1 MLFTDKEIPRI
12 TADAVNSAIASGRL
26 PSSILLV
33 GGSEKLREKCAL
45 ELAQSVLCTEN
56 GGGNGQ
62 PCLKCSSCLRAGA
75 GLHPDVIR
83 IIPED
88 GKKLL
93 SVKVLR
99 ESCLSKLAIA
109 PTEGLN
115 KVFFFP
121 DCDSLQ
127 PVVQNALLKTIEEPP
142 EDTMFILS
150 ANAGEGLLTTVL
162 SRLTVYMLGDHLT
175 ASGKK
180 NDEQAWEIARSMSL
194 ALCKNDEYGLMLAAA
209 PMHKNRKLMA
219 SVAEK
224 MILIIRDA
232 MAEGSGAAP
241 LSDSDIAAYSLSR
254 CYSISLLL
262 QIKSVLDKIIS
273 DAASNA
279 NENLLICSFSAGVA
293 DIIKKRK

>member
-1 MLFTDKEIPRI
+1 MLFTDKEIPET
-12 TADAVNSAIASGRL
+12 TASAVNSAVSAGRL
-26 PSSILLV
+26 PSSILLT
-33 GGSEKLREKCAL
+33 GGSEKLREECAL
-45 ELAQSVLCTEN
+45 QLAQAVLCTEN
-56 GGGNGQ
+56 GGGGSQ
-62 PCLKCSSCLRAGA
+62 PCLKCSACLRAKA
-75 GLHPDVIR
+75 GIHPD
-83 IIPED
+83 IIKIVPED

-93 SVKVLR
+93 SVKTVR
-99 ESCLSKLAIA
+99 ENCLAKLAVA

-121 DCDSLQ
+121 ECDSLQ
-127 PVVQNALLKTIEEPP
+127 AVVQNALLKTIEEPP
-142 EDTMFILS
+142 DDTMFILS

-162 SRLTVYMLGDHLT
+162 SRLTVYILGDHLT

-180 NDEQAWEIARSMSL
+180 SDETEWELARSIAL
-194 ALCKNDEYGLMLAAA
+194 ALCKEDEFGLMLAAA

-224 MILIIRDA
+224 LILIIRDA
-232 MAEGSGAAP
+232 MAEGSGAAS
-241 LSDSDIAAYSLSR
+241 LSDSDMAAYSLSR

-262 QIKSVLDKIIS
+262 QIKTVLDKIIS

>member
-1 MLFTDKEIPRI
+1 MIFTDKEIPSV
-12 TADAVNSAIASGRL
+12 TANAVNSAVSSGRL
-26 PSSILLV
+26 PSAVLLT
-33 GGSEKLREKCAL
+33 GGSGKLREACAM
-45 ELAQSVLCTEN
+45 ELSQAVLCTES
-56 GGGNGQ
+56 GGNAQ
-62 PCLKCSSCLRAGA
+62 PCLKCSACLRARA
-75 GLHPDVIR
+75 GIHPDIMR
-83 IIPED
+83 IIPEE

-93 SVKVLR
+93 SVKAVR
-99 ESCLSKLAIA
+99 ENCLARLAVS

-115 KVFFFP
+115 KVFYFP

-127 PVVQNALLKTIEEPP
+127 PVVQNALLKSIEEPP
-142 EDTMFILS
+142 EDTLFIFS

-180 NDEQAWEIARSMSL
+180 NDELPWEIARKL
-194 ALCKNDEYGLMLAAA
+194 AVALCKEDEYGIMLTSA
-209 PMHKNRKLMA
+209 PMHKNRRLMA
-219 SVAEK
+219 EVAEK

-241 LSDSDIAAYSLSR
+241 LSDSEPESYFLARS
-254 CYSISLLL
+254 YSISLLL
-262 QIKSVLDKIIS
+262 QIKAVLDKIIS